1 MKKMDRIFHARIP
14 FYMYLFI
21 ALVGGMALLF
31 LWNMMPLCGVAML
44 LLLIVAIERVI
55 HTTYTLTTDG
65 FLIVSYG
72 RFQHKKELPLQDIK
86 RVEKLRSFCIGR
98 FCLVEYLLVFYGE
111 EKHVT
116 VMPVK
121 EDEFL
126 ETLQKR
132 RGK

>member
-1 MKKMDRIFHARIP
+1 MMDRIFHARVP
-14 FYMYLFI
+14 FYMFIFI
-21 ALVGGMALLF
+21 ALVGTMALLF
-31 LWNMMPLCGVAML
+31 LWKMMPLCGLAML

-55 HTTYTLTTDG
+55 HTTYTITTKG
-65 FLIVSYG
+65 LLIVSYG
-72 RFQHKKELPLQDIK
+72 RFQPKKEIFLQEIS
-86 RVEKLRSFCIGR
+86 RVEKLRSFRIGR
-98 FCLVEYLLVFYGE
+98 MCLVEYLLVFYGN

>member
-1 MKKMDRIFHARIP
+1 MMDRIFHARVP
-14 FYMYLFI
+14 FYMFIFI
-21 ALVGGMALLF
+21 ALVGAMALLF
-31 LWNMMPLCGVAML
+31 LWKMMPLCGLAML

-55 HTTYTLTTDG
+55 HTTYTITTKG
-65 FLIVSYG
+65 LLIVSYG
-72 RFQHKKELPLQDIK
+72 RFQRKKEISLQEIS
-86 RVEKLRSFCIGR
+86 RVEKLRSFRIGR
-98 FCLVEYLLVFYGE
+98 MCLVEYLLVFYGN

-116 VMPVK
+116 VIPVK

>member
-1 MKKMDRIFHARIP
+1 MF
-14 FYMYLFI
+14 FFI
-21 ALVGGMALLF
+21 AIVGGMALYF

-55 HTTYTLTTDG
+55 HTTYTITTDG
-65 FLIVSYG
+65 RLLISYG
-72 RFQHKKELPLQDIK
+72 RFQRTKEIPLHDIR
-86 RVEKLRSFCIGR
+86 RVEKLRCFRIGR
-98 FCLVEYLLVFYGE
+98 SCLITYLLVIYGN

-132 RGK
+132 RKP

>member
-1 MKKMDRIFHARIP
+1 
-14 FYMYLFI
+14 
-21 ALVGGMALLF
+21 MALLF
-31 LWNMMPLCGVAML
+31 LWKMMPLCGLAML

-55 HTTYTLTTDG
+55 HTTYTITTKG
-65 FLIVSYG
+65 LLIVSYG
-72 RFQHKKELPLQDIK
+72 RFQRKKEISLQEIS
-86 RVEKLRSFCIGR
+86 RVEKLRSFRIGR
-98 FCLVEYLLVFYGE
+98 MCLVEYLLVFYGN

-116 VMPVK
+116 VIPVK

>member
-1 MKKMDRIFHARIP
+1 MMDRIFHARVP
-14 FYMYLFI
+14 FYMFIFI
-21 ALVGGMALLF
+21 ALVGAMALLF
-31 LWNMMPLCGVAML
+31 LWKMMPLCGLAML

-55 HTTYTLTTDG
+55 HTTYTITTEG
-65 FLIVSYG
+65 LLIVSYG
-72 RFQHKKELPLQDIK
+72 RFQRKKEISLQEIS
-86 RVEKLRSFCIGR
+86 RVEKLRSFRIGR
-98 FCLVEYLLVFYGE
+98 MCLVEYLLVFYGN

-116 VMPVK
+116 VIPVK